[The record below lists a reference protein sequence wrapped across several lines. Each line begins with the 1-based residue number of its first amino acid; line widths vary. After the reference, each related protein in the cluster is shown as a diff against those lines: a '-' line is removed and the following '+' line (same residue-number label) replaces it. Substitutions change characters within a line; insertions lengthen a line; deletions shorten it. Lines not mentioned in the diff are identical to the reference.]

1 MTREVWHA
9 PNIPQKKKKEKKKF
23 KSSPPSPLPHLIPS
37 HPQKEKKWAFGVD
50 VAPPHWLRIISIL
63 SCVWS
68 PYLTYGNGWAISYG
82 QAI

>member
-9 PNIPQKKKKEKKKF
+9 PNIPKKRGKKKTQKL
-23 KSSPPSPLPHLIPS
+23 SSLSPTSS
-37 HPQKEKKWAFGVD
+37 HPILKRKKKWAFGVH
-50 VAPPHWLRIISIL
+50 VAPPHWLRIISIV

>member
-9 PNIPQKKKKEKKKF
+9 PNIPQKKEKKTQKL
-23 KSSPPSPLPHLIPS
+23 SSLSPTSS
-37 HPQKEKKWAFGVD
+37 HPIPKKKKKWAFGWH
-50 VAPPHWLRIISIL
+50 VAPLHWLRIISIL

-68 PYLTYGNGWAISYG
+68 PYLTYRNGWAISYG